1 MDNKDDK
8 RRQLIRAMLA
18 QASIADAGERHLQP
32 WRSLA
37 MHLSPLIGEIGF
49 GALYGR
55 TGRLLAQQHGWLTIG
70 PSSKT
75 LHALFQTLKEDLARA
90 EPAQAALANEALLT
104 TFTRLLSELIGE
116 ALTTQLID
124 SAWNGV
130 QAPNN
135 AGEQK

>member
-1 MDNKDDK
+1 MDNKDEK
-8 RRQLIRAMLA
+8 RRQVIRAMLA
-18 QASIADAGERHLQP
+18 QPAGADAAEQHLLP

-37 MHLSPLIGEIGF
+37 VHLSPLIGEVGF

-55 TGRLLAQQHGWLTIG
+55 TRRLLAQQHACLTTG
-70 PSSKT
+70 SSSQALDT
-75 LHALFQTLKEDLARA
+75 LLQTLKEDLARA
-90 EPAQAALANEALLT
+90 EPAQAAQANEAMLT

-124 SAWNGV
+124 TAWNGV

>member
-1 MDNKDDK
+1 MDNKDEM
-8 RRQLIRAMLA
+8 RRQLVRAMLA
-18 QASIADAGERHLQP
+18 PPGDAEAAERHLLP

-37 MHLSPLIGEIGF
+37 THLCPLIGESGF

-55 TGRLLAQQHGWLTIG
+55 TGRLTAQRHGCLSVG
-70 PSSKT
+70 SSSQP
-75 LHALFQTLKEDLARA
+75 LQALFQTLKEDLARA

-104 TFTRLLSELIGE
+104 TFTRLLSDLIGE

-124 SAWNGV
+124 TAWNGAR
-130 QAPNN
+130 APNN

>member
-8 RRQLIRAMLA
+8 RTQLIRAMLA
-18 QASIADAGERHLQP
+18 RPGGADAAERQLLP

-37 MHLSPLIGEIGF
+37 LHLSPLIGESGF
-49 GALYGR
+49 NALYAR
-55 TGRLLAQQHGWLTIG
+55 TGRLLAPQHRWLTNG
-70 PSSKT
+70 PSSQT
-75 LHALFQTLKEDLARA
+75 LDALFRTLAEDLARA
-90 EPAQAALANEALLT
+90 EPAQAAQANEALLT
-104 TFTRLLSELIGE
+104 TFTRLLTELIGE
-116 ALTTQLID
+116 GLTTRLID

>member
-1 MDNKDDK
+1 MDNKDEK
-8 RRQLIRAMLA
+8 RRQVIRAMLA
-18 QASIADAGERHLQP
+18 QPCGADAVERHLLP

-37 MHLSPLIGEIGF
+37 VHLNPLIGEMGF
-49 GALYGR
+49 SALYGR
-55 TGRLLAQQHGWLTIG
+55 TGRLLAQQHGWLTSG
-70 PSSKT
+70 PSTRT
-75 LHALFQTLKEDLARA
+75 LDTLFQTLKEDLARA

-124 SAWNGV
+124 TAWNGA